1 MDCVAFC
8 CNRVLCL
15 RSKKLNFAHLL
26 VDLKNFERPFNRV
39 AIVLLFHSN
48 INVEVNLLIMTFNFN

>member
-1 MDCVAFC
+1 MRIVLPFAVIAFC
-8 CNRVLCL
+8 VYEV
-15 RSKKLNFAHLL
+15 KNFAYLH